1 MDDTERGDRAE
12 WPPPAPGSRLDWPA
26 PEPGTRLDWPPPAPE
41 SQLQDAPLPP
51 PPAGPGGA
59 KRSSG
64 TGTTIWWLGLLVL
77 AVVALSMVASRCNS
91 PAPRSPTVRTVPRS
105 NYSIPS
111 VTPTTRPTCPGGGVG
126 VVEAATAVPGG
137 IRATGWAGC
146 GVTGPMQLYV
156 DLDGRRVA
164 GPLPADMRRT
174 DSHSGYGYD
183 ITIPA
188 KPGPRS
194 VCVFAYSDKLLPCI
208 TVTVP

>member
-1 MDDTERGDRAE
+1 M
-12 WPPPAPGSRLDWPA
+12 PVVL
-26 PEPGTRLDWPPPAPE
+26 
-41 SQLQDAPLPP
+41 
-51 PPAGPGGA
+51 
-59 KRSSG
+59 
-64 TGTTIWWLGLLVL
+64 TGTSVRFED
-77 AVVALSMVASRCNS
+77 VC
-91 PAPRSPTVRTVPRS
+91 TVEDAMEFIEYLRS
-105 NYSIPS
+105 NE
-111 VTPTTRPTCPGGGVG
+111 TPEVDLSACTYLHTALLQLLFHAHPRIT
-126 VVEAATAVPGG
+126 AAPADPFLA
-137 IRATGWAGC
+137 RWAGC